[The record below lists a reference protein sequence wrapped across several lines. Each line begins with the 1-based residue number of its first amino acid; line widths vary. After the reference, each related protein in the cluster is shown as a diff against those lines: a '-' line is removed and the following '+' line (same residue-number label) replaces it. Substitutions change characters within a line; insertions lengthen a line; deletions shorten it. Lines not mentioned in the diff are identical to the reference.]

1 MQPTISIPKG
11 WDYPKFTLGQRI
23 KQGLIIGIQYYPTDT
38 LLAHEYGTGWR
49 YTVMSDKN
57 SEEVRSYFD
66 DQIQQFSVAEL
77 QAQLQ
82 AELEEHQQQ
91 ITALQEQLGGLTDVY
106 ISLIELVKASQYL
119 ISKIAKHPDFLALR
133 YHPDLSIGDAQTA
146 LSYLK
151 DELET
156 NQQSANT
163 AKTCD

>member
-11 WDYPKFTLGQRI
+11 WDYPRFTLGQHT
-23 KQGLIIGIQYYPTDT
+23 KQGLIIGIQHYPADT

-57 SEEVRSYFD
+57 SEEVCSYFD
-66 DQIQQFSVAEL
+66 DQMQALSVAEL

-82 AELEEHQQQ
+82 AEVEEHQQQ
-91 ITALQEQLGGLTDVY
+91 IKALQEQLGGLTDVY

-119 ISKIAKHPDFLALR
+119 LSKIAKHPDFLALK
-133 YHPDLSIGDAQTA
+133 YHPDLKIGDAETA

-163 AKTCD
+163 ANTCD